1 MKEKWIEKNVAGLSV
16 EPNLL
21 DYVSEYEKVS
31 WDDVASE
38 FDGLPSFGLDIA
50 YESVEGHANGALA
63 NNTALL
69 WLGQNGETELYPSPP
84 SHRKCKR

>member
-50 YESVEGHANGALA
+50 YESVEGHANGALT